1 MSRSRGR
8 RSSSRK
14 TRTTRI
20 RPDSPAEIQAANLS
34 SPQFRAVWY
43 TASTLSWQQFVDRW
57 ERRFRPPRIPIT
69 KE

>member
-1 MSRSRGR
+1 MSRSRDR

-14 TRTTRI
+14 PRSGRI
-20 RPDSPAEIQAANLS
+20 RPDSQAEIQAANLS
-34 SPQFRAVWY
+34 SPQFRALWH